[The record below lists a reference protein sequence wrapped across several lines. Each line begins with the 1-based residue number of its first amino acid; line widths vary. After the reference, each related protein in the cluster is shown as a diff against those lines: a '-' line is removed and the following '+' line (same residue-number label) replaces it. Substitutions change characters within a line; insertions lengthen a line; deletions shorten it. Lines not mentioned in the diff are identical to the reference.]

1 MTSKEKANV
10 ILKGYLKLKYDV
22 DDFTIYNIDGDT
34 IRLSFKFENK
44 LIFSNDGMRVIS
56 VEFSENK
63 IFAAV
68 DIVRAENYLKKRYNN
83 MNKVEIHE

>member
-1 MTSKEKANV
+1 MTTKEKANT

-22 DDFTIYNIDGDT
+22 DDFTIYNISGDT

-56 VEFSENK
+56 VEFPEKK

-68 DIVRAENYLKKRYNN
+68 DIVRAERYLQKCYND
-83 MNKVEIHE
+83 MNTVERL